1 MGTRWWC
8 GRWSLGFLLVVGLA
22 LTACGGEDRE
32 AAAAGPGAGRGRGRG
47 EAGAPGPESLPVRN
61 VRVAHATTET
71 LARTVAVAGT
81 LAADEQAQVGFK
93 IAGRLASVNVD
104 LGDRVG
110 RGQVIARL
118 VPTDFELRVAQAQN
132 LMDQARAGLGLTA
145 GAPNA
150 VVPPE
155 QTAGV
160 KQAAATLTQARLTR
174 DRMANLFEQQL
185 IPQQDLDT
193 AVANFGVAEARYQ
206 QAVEDARGRQAVLGQ
221 RISELEIARQ
231 QLADSALKAPFDGM
245 IQERLVS
252 PGDYVAAGNP
262 AVVLVRVHPLR
273 LRLSVPERESAS
285 VRTGQT
291 VRVSVAGDPASYA
304 GRVARISP
312 AISEEN
318 RTLQI
323 EAEVPNPDARL
334 RPGSFAQAEI
344 VTQSSEPAVV
354 VPAAAIVRFAG
365 IEKVMGVEEGKAV
378 EKRVRT
384 GRHAGDRVEI
394 VDGVAAGDSVVLN
407 PGNLVG
413 GQPVKVAP

>member
-1 MGTRWWC
+1 LC
-8 GRWSLGFLLVVGLA
+8 GFLLVAGLA
-22 LTACGGEDRE
+22 LAACGGEDRE
-32 AAAAGPGAGRGRGRG
+32 AAAAGQRGGRGGPG
-47 EAGAPGPESLPVRN
+47 GSAGAPGPESLPVRQ

-71 LARTVAVAGT
+71 LARTVPVSGT
-81 LAADEQAQVGFK
+81 LAADERAQLGVK
-93 IAGRLASVNVD
+93 VAGRLASISVD

-110 RGQVIARL
+110 RGQVIASL
-118 VPTDFELRVAQAQN
+118 VPTDFQLRVSQAQN
-132 LMDQARAGLGLTA
+132 LLDQARASLGLPP

-150 VVPPE
+150 VVAPE
-155 QTAGV
+155 STSVV

-174 DRMANLFEQQL
+174 ERMTSLFEQQL
-185 IPQQDLDT
+185 IPKQDLDT
-193 AVANFGVAEARYQ
+193 AEANYGVAEARYQ
-206 QAVEDARGRQAVLGQ
+206 QAIEDARGRQAVLGQ
-221 RISELEIARQ
+221 RMSELEIARQ

-252 PGDYVAAGNP
+252 PGDYVAAGAP
-262 AVVLVRVHPLR
+262 VVVLVRVHPLR
-273 LRLSVPERESAS
+273 LRLAVPERESAS
-285 VRTGQT
+285 VRTGQE
-291 VRVSVAGDPASYA
+291 VRVTVEGDPTVHA

-312 AISEEN
+312 AISEDN

-323 EAEVPNPDARL
+323 EAEVPNPDASL
-334 RPGSFAQAEI
+334 RPGSFARAEI
-344 VTQSSEPAVV
+344 VTRSSEPAVV

-365 IEKVMGVEEGKAV
+365 LEKVMGVEDGKAV

-394 VDGVAAGDSVVLN
+394 VDGVAAGDPVVLN

>member
-1 MGTRWWC
+1 MLRSWW
-8 GRWSLGFLLVVGLA
+8 GGALLAAGLA
-22 LTACGGEDRE
+22 LAACGGEGGE
-32 AAAAGPGAGRGRGRG
+32 AAAAGPRGGRGGKG
-47 EAGAPGPESLPVRN
+47 GPGGAPGPESLPVRE
-61 VRVAHATTET
+61 VRVAQATQET
-71 LARTVAVAGT
+71 LARTVPVAGT
-81 LAADEQAQVGFK
+81 LAADEEAQLGVK
-93 IAGRLASVNVD
+93 VAGRLASISVD
-104 LGDRVG
+104 LGDRVR
-110 RGQVIARL
+110 RGEVVARL
-118 VPTDFELRVAQAQN
+118 IPTDYELRVAQAQN
-132 LMDQARAGLGLTA
+132 LVEQARASLGIQPGT
-145 GAPNA
+145 PNS

-155 QTAGV
+155 QTSVV

-174 DRMANLFEQQL
+174 DRMANLFGQQL

-193 AVANFGVAEARYQ
+193 ADANFGVAEARYQ
-206 QAVEDARGRQAVLGQ
+206 QAIEDARGRQALLGQ

-245 IQERLVS
+245 ISERLVS
-252 PGDYVAAGNP
+252 PGDYVAAGDP
-262 AVVLVRVHPLR
+262 VVVLVRVNPLR
-273 LRLSVPERESAS
+273 LRLAIPEREAAG
-285 VRTGQT
+285 VRTGQE
-291 VRVSVAGDPASYA
+291 VRVSVAGDPATYT

-334 RPGSFAQAEI
+334 RPGSFTQAEI

-365 IEKVMGVEEGKAV
+365 IEKVMGVEAGKAV

-384 GRHAGDRVEI
+384 GRRAGDRIEI